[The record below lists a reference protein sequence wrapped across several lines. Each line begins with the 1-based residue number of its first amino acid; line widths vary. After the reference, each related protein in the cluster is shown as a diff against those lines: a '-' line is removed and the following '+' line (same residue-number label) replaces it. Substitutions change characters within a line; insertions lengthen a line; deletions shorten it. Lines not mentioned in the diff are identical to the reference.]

1 MLRARVVGATA
12 SVLTAV
18 TLVTMP
24 SGVHKISR
32 DPRSLNRTL
41 DGEAG

>member
-1 MLRARVVGATA
+1 
-12 SVLTAV
+12 
-18 TLVTMP
+18 MP